1 VLRRAARL
9 AGEALARRAV
19 TGLAMG
25 TGTRTGPV
33 TGRAIG
39 DGRNGPAGE
48 RLRTAMRELL
58 EDSADLDR
66 EQAQED
72 LYGAVLR
79 QLTADEA
86 RILAVL
92 AAGPVFPVVDVVTRD
107 RTLLRNA
114 STVGDAAGVT
124 LRDEVPSYLTRLAAF
139 GLVEVEGEHAEL
151 GTQYEVLV
159 TDDRVRAAQSCA
171 KRAKLLRRS
180 VRISQFG
187 ARFWAACDPVRSRGL

>member
-9 AGEALARRAV
+9 AGEVLARRAV
-19 TGLAMG
+19 TG
-25 TGTRTGPV
+25 TV
-33 TGRAIG
+33 TGALPGSERSESVREPLRA
-39 DGRNGPAGE
+39 
-48 RLRTAMRELL
+48 AMRELL

-79 QLTADEA
+79 QLTPDEA

-92 AAGPVFPVVDVVTRD
+92 AAGPVFPTVDVVTRD

-114 STVGDAAGVT
+114 STAGDAAGVT
-124 LRDEVPSYLTRLAAF
+124 LREEVPSYLTRLAAF
-139 GLVEVEGEHAEL
+139 GLVEVEGERTEL

-159 TDDRVRAAQSCA
+159 TDERVRAAQSCA
-171 KRAKLLRRS
+171 KRAKLRRRS
-180 VRISQFG
+180 VRISLFG
-187 ARFWAACDPVRSRGL
+187 ARFWAACDPARSREL